1 MRLVFD
7 NFFDEL
13 EMVEEERITNK
24 KIGEEL
30 SLTIIDNGH
39 EDEHMDLGGMTAG
52 CVIEIKRKQTTTA

>member
-13 EMVEEERITNK
+13 EIVEEERINNK

-30 SLTIIDNGH
+30 SLTWIDNGH